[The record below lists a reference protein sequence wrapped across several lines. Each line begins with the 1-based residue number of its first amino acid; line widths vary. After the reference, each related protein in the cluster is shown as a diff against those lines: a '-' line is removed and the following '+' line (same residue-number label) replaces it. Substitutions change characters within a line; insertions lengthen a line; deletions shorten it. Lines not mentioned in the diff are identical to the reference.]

1 MINKKIV
8 IIGYSGHSYGC
19 IEVAIKQGFSIV
31 GYHDVLENISNPYN
45 LNI

>member
-19 IEVAIKQGFSIV
+19 IEVAIKQGFQLLVIM
-31 GYHDVLENISNPYN
+31 IF
-45 LNI
+45 